1 MRGLNAY
8 DVDGLSIHLGWP
20 LGVDYDRVAEA
31 FGLDIRY
38 VNQSWLHGRFVTN
51 ALQHAALAVS
61 AGLADVVACVTAV
74 SFTRER
80 GFLGGPGDIEGN
92 REEGGTHGE
101 APPYG
106 LTAPAGGA
114 AIAMQR
120 YMHLYGVTSEQLAA
134 VPICDPRDHALNNP
148 RAIMREPL
156 TLEAHQNARMVV
168 DPLRLFDCCLI
179 SDGAAVVLVTRRD
192 RARDLRQ
199 KPVRIAAHAGNAL
212 RTRRVHL
219 RAARGS
225 ASIGSPAGARRS
237 ANATSRC
244 LRAAGVAREDVQGFY
259 TYDAFSPLVL
269 FALER
274 FGYCGPGEAAAFVQS
289 GRIAPGG
296 ALPVNT
302 SGGLLS
308 EAHVAGWNSICEMT
322 RQLRGTAGASQI
334 ANAEVLQWGTA
345 WGDSLIL
352 LMREYVVTSYKKPR
366 PRIGPDNAPF
376 WQGCR
381 AHRLMLP
388 TCRGLRQGASA
399 ARAGV
404 PVLLLRRD
412 RVAGGAGRGYIST
425 WTTVHKA
432 WFPAFRDDTP
442 YNVVQV
448 ELDEGPRLTS
458 HIIGAGAQS
467 DSNWPTG

>member
-1 MRGLNAY
+1 MNVDAAIVGIGCSTFGRGLPDSQLRLAAVAFRQALA
-8 DVDGLSIHLGWP
+8 DAGLERADIDGLSIHLGWP
-20 LGVDYDRVAEA
+20 LGLDYDRVAEA

-80 GFLGGPGDIEGN
+80 GFLGGPGDTEGN

-120 YMHLYGVTSEQLAA
+120 YMHLYGATSEDLAA
-134 VPICDPRDHALNNP
+134 VPIAIRRHALNNP
-148 RAIMREPL
+148 HAIMREPL
-156 TLEAHQNARMVV
+156 TLQLHQQARMVV
-168 DPLRLFDCCLI
+168 DPLRLYDCCLI

-192 RARDLRQ
+192 RARDGRQ
-199 KPVRIAAHAGNAL
+199 PPVRIAAMQGTRAGREEFIFAP
-212 RTRRVHL
+212 
-219 RAARGS
+219 RGLGINQQS
-225 ASIGSPAGARRS
+225 GERS
-237 ANATSRC
+237 APARDLEVFTH
-244 LRAAGVAREDVQGFY
+244 GIAREDVQGFY

-274 FGYCGPGEAAAFVQS
+274 FGHCGVGEAAAFVQD

-322 RQLRGTAGASQI
+322 RQLRGAAGAGQI
-334 ANAEVLQWGTA
+334 KDAKALQWGTA
-345 WGDSLIL
+345 WGDSVIL
-352 LMREYVVTSYKKPR
+352 T
-366 PRIGPDNAPF
+366 
-376 WQGCR
+376 
-381 AHRLMLP
+381 
-388 TCRGLRQGASA
+388 
-399 ARAGV
+399 
-404 PVLLLRRD
+404 RD
-412 RVAGGAGRGYIST
+412 
-425 WTTVHKA
+425 
-432 WFPAFRDDTP
+432 
-442 YNVVQV
+442 
-448 ELDEGPRLTS
+448 E
-458 HIIGAGAQS
+458 
-467 DSNWPTG
+467 

>member
-1 MRGLNAY
+1 MNVDAAIVGIGCSAFGRGLPDSQLRLAAAAFREALADAGLERD

-20 LGVDYDRVAEA
+20 LGIDYDRVAEA

-80 GFLGGPGDIEGN
+80 GFLGGPGDVEGN

-120 YMHLYGVTSEQLAA
+120 YMHLYGATSAQLAA
-134 VPICDPRDHALNNP
+134 VPISIRQHALNNP
-148 RAIMREPL
+148 HAIMQQPL
-156 TLEAHQNARMVV
+156 TLEAHQTARMVV

-179 SDGAAVVLVTRRD
+179 SDGAAIVLVTRAD
-192 RARDLRQ
+192 RARDLKQ
-199 KPVRIAAHAGNAL
+199 KPVRIAAMQGMRSGREEFIFAP
-212 RTRRVHL
+212 
-219 RAARGS
+219 RGLGINQQS
-225 ASIGSPAGARRS
+225 GKRS
-237 ANATSRC
+237 F
-244 LRAAGVAREDVQGFY
+244 ARERDLEIFAQAIARENVQGFY

-274 FGYCGPGEAAAFVQS
+274 FGYCGVGEAAAFVQG
-289 GRIAPGG
+289 GRIGPGG

-322 RQLRGTAGASQI
+322 RQLRGSAGASQI
-334 ANAEVLQWGTA
+334 RDAAALQWGTA
-345 WGDSLIL
+345 WGDSVIL
-352 LMREYVVTSYKKPR
+352 T
-366 PRIGPDNAPF
+366 
-376 WQGCR
+376 
-381 AHRLMLP
+381 
-388 TCRGLRQGASA
+388 
-399 ARAGV
+399 
-404 PVLLLRRD
+404 RD
-412 RVAGGAGRGYIST
+412 A
-425 WTTVHKA
+425 
-432 WFPAFRDDTP
+432 
-442 YNVVQV
+442 
-448 ELDEGPRLTS
+448 
-458 HIIGAGAQS
+458 
-467 DSNWPTG
+467 